1 MMMIVVFM
9 TISLIHRLLLPL
21 GLILT
26 SISLI
31 SLSIILD
38 SDEAREFTNERVGTA
53 RRRGILLLGSILF
66 VNLSGAALFWMKND
80 FTKLLMLASTVILGV
95 VLIYIETFTSITFIK
110 NDYYPK
116 LTKDLINVVL
126 YISVLWLILDKL
138 KISWTVI
145 GVISSILILS
155 ILYFAV
161 MIEKY
166 LRIAS
171 RIVVPVNL
179 FFLTLGTRLF
189 SAMMGLHLAAF
200 GHSEGAFR
208 GFIAISYLVLSV
220 SLWYTLREIRELV
233 KVG

>member
-1 MMMIVVFM
+1 MYL
-9 TISLIHRLLLPL
+9 TLIDNLLSQLGLLLTL
-21 GLILT
+21 L
-26 SISLI
+26 SLI
-31 SLSIILD
+31 SLSMILNKETKD
-38 SDEAREFTNERVGTA
+38 FINERVGVA
-53 RRRGILLLGSILF
+53 RRHGILLLGAILV
-66 VNLSGAALFWMKND
+66 VNFSGTALLLIGSEFMKAMMVASSVVLSVA
-80 FTKLLMLASTVILGV
+80 
-95 VLIYIETFTSITFIK
+95 LIYIEASTIYTLIK
-110 NDYYPK
+110 NGYYTK
-116 LTKDLINVVL
+116 LTKEFIDVMI
-126 YISVLWLILDKL
+126 YMTVLWLLFDRL
-138 KISWTVI
+138 SISWAMI
-145 GVISSILILS
+145 GVASSVLMLS